1 MKYDSYFV
9 TPKNTKK
16 LIKKG
21 KVQTSNKSTKI
32 DSNSGGIKHGTSN
45 TNNKNNDY
53 NIISNPLLRL
63 KNKSFNKYINNN
75 NCVQFQNPKEK
86 KKII

>member
-32 DSNSGGIKHGTSN
+32 DSNSGEIKHVTSS
-45 TNNKNNDY
+45 TNNKTNDY

-63 KNKSFNKYINNN
+63 KINKYINNN